1 MLERGV
7 NATNAQLV
15 ERAVQIL
22 RAVNVRILTAA
33 EVRAKL
39 GLTRGG

>member
-22 RAVNVRILTAA
+22 RAMNVGILTAA